1 MIEEDAE
8 QKRRSIPES
17 EQQLVEKPIIG
28 DVKKANGK
36 LVVDMEKTQKKIKQ
50 ISEQK
55 DSENQARGSLSKR
68 ESHDF
73 KGNSPYKILVE
84 KPIIGDVKKANG
96 KLVVD
101 MEKTQKKIKQISE
114 QKDSENQARGSLSK
128 RESHDFKGN
137 SPYKIVHEEEIQC

>member
-1 MIEEDAE
+1 MIKKDTK

-36 LVVDMEKTQKKIKQ
+36 V
-50 ISEQK
+50 
-55 DSENQARGSLSKR
+55 
-68 ESHDF
+68 
-73 KGNSPYKILVE
+73 
-84 KPIIGDVKKANG
+84 
-96 KLVVD
+96 VVD

>member
-1 MIEEDAE
+1 MIEEDTK

-36 LVVDMEKTQKKIKQ
+36 VVVDMEKTQKKIKQ

-73 KGNSPYKILVE
+73 KGNSPYKINEVKE
-84 KPIIGDVKKANG
+84 GSKKVIIPRLNNQNKLHAAKANISVSSVN
-96 KLVVD
+96 VV
-101 MEKTQKKIKQISE
+101 KGIGPGNKKIPN
-114 QKDSENQARGSLSK
+114 KDRGITRIKLL
-128 RESHDFKGN
+128 D
-137 SPYKIVHEEEIQC
+137 